1 MYLFYTNEYKRNSE
15 QSRDLLAKSIRKL
28 VEREP
33 RLDVNPE
40 IADLVDEELRSYI
53 ADNIELNKNGKPSI
67 TGVPDYSISHSEN
80 TWAIIFSD
88 APCGLDIQYNR
99 KTKLEKIAAKFY
111 QEDEQES
118 VNRLGVGEFFRIW
131 SRREAL
137 IKAVGGSVFYDAPST
152 MGKNAVYGDSEWRIY
167 DISID
172 SEISGGDNAET
183 ISSDGQ
189 HNKSELLHAAAAVR
203 DDSAF
208 AGTEELQVIRLDV

>member
-15 QSRDLLAKSIRKL
+15 QSRDILAKSIRKL

-40 IADLVDEELRSYI
+40 IADLVDEELRRYI
-53 ADNIELNKNGKPSI
+53 ADNIEINKNGKPSI

-80 TWAIIFSD
+80 TWAI
-88 APCGLDIQYNR
+88 QYNR
-99 KTKLEKIAAKFY
+99 KTKLEKITAKFY

-183 ISSDGQ
+183 ISSDAQ
-189 HNKSELLHAAAAVR
+189 HKKSELLHAAAAVR

-208 AGTEELQVIRLDV
+208 AGTEALQVIRLDV